1 MDKDIIQARIA
12 DLDKALAE
20 ALAQYHQ
27 IFGRLQE
34 CKYLLDQ
41 IAMQEIVDQGEKVE

>member
-1 MDKDIIQARIA
+1 MDKDILNARIV

-34 CKYLLDQ
+34 CKYLVEQ
-41 IAMQEIVDQGEKVE
+41 IQMQELVDKGEKV

>member
-1 MDKDIIQARIA
+1 MDKEILQNRIN
-12 DLDKALAE
+12 DLDKALVE

-34 CKYLLDQ
+34 TKYFLEQ
-41 IAMQEIVDQGEKVE
+41 MAIQELVDQGEPV